1 MYHARHAHTQAFSSR
16 LPQRIPGISSIKQ
29 SEAER
34 PSKDTARVGHT
45 FQITARVTIYTIS

>member
-45 FQITARVTIYTIS
+45 LQITARVTIYTIS